1 MVETKETVAELQA
14 RKQRLEQ
21 KAIELKAKS
30 DAESKAELRAVNAEM
45 AEIGAKVALQE
56 REDKVVALEASEKKR
71 IEAQADDA
79 VAQMVNTGDIA
90 VRDTELQA
98 SWKDKFIKDPAL
110 IPLVVKGG
118 ISARSNGALAPRI
131 TKTGTQGGLEA
142 SGDGRLELGF
152 SLTGALKRMMEL
164 QRQNAAVL
172 ISDPDSKTEDYRRKG
187 RLAMEAAAIYKAELE
202 PNMVKWEHCTLK
214 ELGRLAGLDVKSIT
228 ARASGL
234 AIQAADYSDPGSNST
249 ALGVLSG
256 TLVLM
261 RTLPFFAYKYPELMN
276 LYTDFSDTPGLLNQT
291 ETTRIVVQP
300 AVQKYDTSLDT
311 AGRPKGWSTVSKAQ
325 TTDVSITLTDYIAVP
340 IVFGNNLL
348 ASTVRKIFDE
358 QSVLAVKAIAGY
370 FVALLTDVF
379 TAANYNSYAVAGANG
394 IPTGGTTYPTYVQ
407 ALPQFSMTDL
417 DTIDAIF
424 TNGKVPEEDRGIM
437 LTPTYYSKLRGD
449 PRLEFFYAASSKGT
463 KPDETSDF
471 LSEARLPKL
480 SGFAPYKAPYLPA
493 GTPVAAP
500 TTNNITGFAF
510 QKAAAVVKSR
520 LPQDFTQ
527 ALGVMI
533 PGSVTTVTD
542 PDTKISLMLVQYVNL
557 TQGYA
562 EWRPEV
568 MLGVAKGD
576 ARAGL
581 VLTSQ

>member
-14 RKQRLEQ
+14 RRQKLEQ
-21 KAIELKAKS
+21 KAVELKAKT
-30 DAESKAELRAVNAEM
+30 DVESKAELRAVNSEVS
-45 AEIGAKVALQE
+45 EIDAKISLQQRDE
-56 REDKVVALEASEKKR
+56 KIVALEASEKKR
-71 IEAQADDA
+71 IENQADDA
-79 VAQMVNTGDIA
+79 VAQMINTGAIP

-98 SWKDKFIKDPAL
+98 SWKEKFIKDPS
-110 IPLVVKGG
+110 IITMVVKGQ
-118 ISARSNGALAPRI
+118 APRDGALGGQL
-131 TKTGTQGGLEA
+131 TKTGTAGGLEG
-142 SGDGRLELGF
+142 SDNTGVQLGF

-164 QRQNAAVL
+164 QRQNAAVAV
-172 ISDPDSKTEDYRRKG
+172 SDPESRTEDYRRKG
-187 RLAMEAAAIYKAELE
+187 RLAMEAAAIYKTELA
-202 PNMVKWEHCTLK
+202 PNMAKWEHCSIR
-214 ELGRLAGLDVKSIT
+214 ELGKLAGLDVKSIS
-228 ARASGL
+228 ARHSGIS
-234 AIQAADYSDPGSNST
+234 IQAADYSDPGSNST

-300 AVQKYDTSLDT
+300 AVQKYATTLDS
-311 AGRPKGWSTVSKAQ
+311 AGRPNGWSTVSKAQ
-325 TTDVSITLTDYIAVP
+325 TTDVSLTLTDYIAVP

-358 QSVLAVKAIAGY
+358 QSVLAVKAIAAY
-370 FVALLTDVF
+370 FVNMVTNLVTS
-379 TAANYNSYAVAGANG
+379 ANYNAYAVSGVNGVPAGV
-394 IPTGGTTYPTYVQ
+394 TYPTYVS
-407 ALPQFSMTDL
+407 ALPNFSMSDL
-417 DTIDAIF
+417 DTLDAIF

-437 LTPTYYSKLRGD
+437 LTPSYYSKLRGD

-463 KPDETSDF
+463 APGEVSDF

-480 SGFAPYKAPYLPA
+480 SGFAPYKAPYLPSS
-493 GTPVAAP
+493 TPSTNS
-500 TTNNITGFAF
+500 TTNNVVGWAF
-510 QKAAAVVKSR
+510 QKAGAIVKSR

-568 MLGVAKGD
+568 MLGAALGD
-576 ARAGL
+576 PRAGL
-581 VLTSQ
+581 VITSQ